1 MVLGLGGN
9 PAPLIPT
16 LFPTGV
22 TGGGKE
28 DSLSNVEREG
38 REPSPRGLVGGLPEC
53 LLGHVNL
60 LPYPRL
66 LMWFFIRL
74 PSFKVGW
81 LTQR

>member
-16 LFPTGV
+16 LCPTGV

-28 DSLSNVEREG
+28 DSLSNAERGG

-60 LPYPRL
+60 LPFTPGFLCGFSLGFL
-66 LMWFFIRL
+66 LSRWD
-74 PSFKVGW
+74 G
-81 LTQR
+81 